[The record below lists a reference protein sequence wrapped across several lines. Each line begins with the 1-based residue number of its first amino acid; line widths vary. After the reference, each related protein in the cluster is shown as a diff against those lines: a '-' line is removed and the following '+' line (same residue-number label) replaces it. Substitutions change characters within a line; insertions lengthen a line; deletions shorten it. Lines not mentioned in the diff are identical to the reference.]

1 MTVKSTKDN
10 VKSTRNCKTRIR
22 LWRKSTFRKETEEK
36 EKPMK
41 EAKKDPVENEIWKRG
56 VLKARR
62 ENFKEGRLKSSGK
75 LRSIMYRIG

>member
-10 VKSTRNCKTRIR
+10 VKSTMNCKTRIR
-22 LWRKSTFRKETEEK
+22 LWRKSTFKKETEEK

-41 EAKKDPVENEIWKRG
+41 EAKKDPLENEKIWKRG

-62 ENFKEGRLKSSGK
+62 ENFKGD
-75 LRSIMYRIG
+75 LRVQVS